1 MDHASPRAP
10 ARRHHVVM
18 DELPEWGPGTV
29 CVLSTGGGAPHA
41 IPVSTALRAGPRR
54 VLLALAAR
62 RETLAR
68 LRREPRCALTIV
80 AAGDVACT
88 VHARAEVVRESLPGA
103 DAVAAVALEVDA
115 IQDHMQPRFAI
126 EAGVAW
132 DWTDD
137 DARAGDAAV
146 RAALEELARR

>member
-1 MDHASPRAP
+1 MSF
-10 ARRHHVVM
+10 M
-18 DELPEWGPGTV
+18 DELPHWEPGTV
-29 CVLSTGGGAPHA
+29 CVLSTAGSAPHA

-68 LRREPRCALTIV
+68 LRRDPRCALTV
-80 AAGDVACT
+80 MAAGDVACT
-88 VHARAEVVRESLPGA
+88 AHARAEVVRESLPGA
-103 DAVAAVALEVDA
+103 EAVAAVALDVET

-132 DWTDD
+132 DWTDE

-146 RAALEELARR
+146 RAALAELARR

>member
-1 MDHASPRAP
+1 
-10 ARRHHVVM
+10 M
-18 DELPEWGPGTV
+18 DELPEWEPGTV

-54 VLLALAAR
+54 VLLGLAAR

-80 AAGDVACT
+80 AADVACT
-88 VHARAEVVRESLPGA
+88 AHARAEIVRSRCRGA
-103 DAVAAVALEVDA
+103 EGVAAVALEVDV

-126 EAGVAW
+126 AAGVAW
-132 DWTDD
+132 HWTDE
-137 DARAGDAAV
+137 DAREGDAAV
-146 RAALEELARR
+146 RAALDELARR